1 MNILN
6 IYKKK
11 LRIQFNYFI
20 GKNSILSMLFSLKT
34 LLSIQAKGE
43 NNLQYSEPINAL
55 RFLSADAV
63 QKANS
68 GHPGMPMGMA
78 EIATALWSKHLK
90 HNPLNPTWFDRDRFV
105 LSNGHGSMLLYSL
118 LHLTGYKLSIEDIKD
133 FRQLKS
139 KTPGHPE
146 YDINIGVETTTGP
159 LGQGIANA
167 VGMAIS
173 EKMLA
178 AQFNKDDIKP
188 IDHYTYVFLGDGCLM
203 EGISHEACS
212 FAGTHELGKLIC
224 FYDQNGISIDGEID
238 NWFTDDSVKRFESY
252 GWQTICVDGH
262 NVEEISEAI
271 SKAKEEPKKPSMI
284 FCKTTIGFGS
294 PNKSG
299 TADVHGAPLG
309 DEEIEKTREALG
321 WQYTAFEIPKDVYDF
336 WDSKKSGAE
345 KNATWENSIKSYKD
359 KYPND
364 SLELERRIKGDMPAK
379 FEQNF
384 LDFLNDC
391 NTNNLPMATRKA
403 SKACLDF
410 FVKEMPELVG
420 GSADLTPSNNTFSAS
435 STTFSSENPSGN
447 HINYGVREF
456 GMSAIMNGMVL
467 HGGIKPYGATFLVF
481 TDYARNAVR
490 LSALMGLPNIFV
502 YTHDSVAL
510 GEDGPTHQPIE
521 HMVTLRST
529 PNMDSWRPADLV
541 ETAVAWKNAIS
552 SLSTPTCLIFS
563 RQGTSAIE
571 RTPEQLSSI
580 ENGGYLLEEHE
591 DPNITIVASGSEVQL
606 AIDAAQELK
615 NESINANVVSMPSLD
630 VFLKQSNEIQNKIIN
645 PNKPVLVVECAHP
658 NSWYKILNRSDKVIG
673 IETFGESAPGSELL
687 EHFGFNKDNVIQTAK
702 SLVND

>member
-1 MNILN
+1 
-6 IYKKK
+6 
-11 LRIQFNYFI
+11 
-20 GKNSILSMLFSLKT
+20 
-34 LLSIQAKGE
+34 
-43 NNLQYSEPINAL
+43 LQKSEPINAL

-90 HNPLNPTWFDRDRFV
+90 HNPSNPTWFDRDRFV

-118 LHLTGYKLSIEDIKD
+118 LHLTGYDLSIEDIKD

-139 KTPGHPE
+139 NTPGHPE
-146 YDINIGVETTTGP
+146 YDIDIGVETTTGP

-173 EKMLA
+173 EKILA
-178 AQFNKDDIKP
+178 AEFNKDDIKP

-203 EGISHEACS
+203 EGVSHEACS
-212 FAGTHELGKLIC
+212 FAATHNLGKLIC

-238 NWFTDDSVKRFESY
+238 NWFTDDSVKRFDSY

-262 NVEEISEAI
+262 NVEEVSDAI
-271 SKAKEEPKKPSMI
+271 SKAKEEPNKPTMI

-321 WQYTAFEIPKDVYDF
+321 WNYSAFEVPKEVYDF
-336 WDSKKSGAE
+336 WDSKKSGAGI
-345 KNATWENSIKSYKD
+345 NSIWDDLIKNYKE
-359 KYPND
+359 KYPNE
-364 SLELERRIKGDMPAK
+364 SLELERRIKGDLP
-379 FEQNF
+379 ENF
-384 LDFLNDC
+384 QQSFLNFLNDC
-391 NTNNLPMATRKA
+391 NSNNSPMATRKA

-435 STTFSSENPSGN
+435 SSTFSNENPSGN

-521 HMVTLRST
+521 HLVTLRST
-529 PNMDSWRPADLV
+529 PNLNSWRPADLV
-541 ETAVAWKNAIS
+541 ETAVAWNNAVS
-552 SLSTPTCLIFS
+552 SATTPTCLIFS

-580 ENGGYLLEEHE
+580 NIGGYLLEEHE

-606 AIDAAQELK
+606 AIDAAKELK
-615 NESINANVVSMPSLD
+615 NESINANVVSMPCLD
-630 VFLKQSNEIQNKIIN
+630 VFLKQSNQLQDKVIN
-645 PNKPVLVVECAHP
+645 PNKPVLVIECAHP
-658 NSWYKILNRSDKVIG
+658 NSWYKILNRNDKVIG
-673 IETFGESAPGSELL
+673 METFGESAPGGELL
-687 EHFGFNKDNVIQTAK
+687 EHFGFNKDNVIQAAK
-702 SLVND
+702 SLIND

>member
-1 MNILN
+1 
-6 IYKKK
+6 
-11 LRIQFNYFI
+11 
-20 GKNSILSMLFSLKT
+20 MLLTTKI
-34 LLSIQAKGE
+34 LLSFLKQTGE
-43 NNLQYSEPINAL
+43 INLHPSDPTNAL
-55 RFLSADAV
+55 RFLSIDAV

-78 EIATALWSKHLK
+78 EIATSLWSNHLK
-90 HNPLNPTWFDRDRFV
+90 HNPSNPNWFNRDRFV

-118 LHLTGYKLSIEDIKD
+118 LHLTGYKLSINDLKD

-146 YDINIGVETTTGP
+146 YDIDIGVETTTGP

-173 EKMLA
+173 EKILA
-178 AQFNKDDIKP
+178 AEFNHEDFNP
-188 IDHYTYVFLGDGCLM
+188 IDHFTYAFLGDGCLM

-212 FAGTHELGKLIC
+212 FAATHNLGKLIC
-224 FYDQNGISIDGEID
+224 FYDQNGISIDGEIE

-252 GWQTICVDGH
+252 GWHTICVDGH
-262 NVEEISEAI
+262 NIKEIDEAI
-271 SKAKEEPKKPSMI
+271 SQAKEKSDKPSMI

-309 DEEIEKTREALG
+309 DEEIEKTREALN
-321 WQYTAFEIPKDVYDF
+321 WQYPAFEIPKEIYDF
-336 WDSKKSGAE
+336 WDA
-345 KNATWENSIKSYKD
+345 KD
-359 KYPND
+359 KGADINSDWDNLIKNYEEKYPEQAK
-364 SLELERRIKGDMPAK
+364 ELNRRIKGEAPEN
-379 FEQNF
+379 FEESFNE
-384 LDFLNDC
+384 FLNNCDS
-391 NTNNLPMATRKA
+391 NNSSMATRKA

-420 GSADLTPSNNTFSAS
+420 GSADLTPSNNTFSESS
-435 STTFSSENPSGN
+435 STFSNENPKGN

-521 HMVTLRST
+521 HLVTLRST
-529 PNMDSWRPADLV
+529 PNLNNWRPADLV
-541 ETAVAWKNAIS
+541 ETSVAWKDAVTS
-552 SLSTPTCLIFS
+552 TKTPTCLIFS
-563 RQGTSAIE
+563 RQGTSAIT
-571 RTPEQLSSI
+571 RSQDQLNAI
-580 ENGGYLLEEHE
+580 KKGGYLL
-591 DPNITIVASGSEVQL
+591 DQSDNPDMTIIASGSEVQL
-606 AIDAAQELK
+606 ALDAAKQLK
-615 NESINANVVSMPSLD
+615 SESKNINVVSMPSLD
-630 VFLKQSNEIQNKIIN
+630 IFLQQSEEYQRSIIN
-645 PNKPVLVVECAHP
+645 PDKPVLVVECSHP
-658 NSWYKILNRSDKVIG
+658 NSWYKILNRNDKVIG
-673 IETFGESAPGSELL
+673 IETFGESAPGGELL
-687 EHFGFNKDNVIQTAK
+687 EHFGFTEENVIKTVK
-702 SLVND
+702 SLLND

>member
-1 MNILN
+1 
-6 IYKKK
+6 
-11 LRIQFNYFI
+11 
-20 GKNSILSMLFSLKT
+20 MLLTTKI
-34 LLSIQAKGE
+34 LLSFLKQTGE
-43 NNLQYSEPINAL
+43 INLHPSDPTNAL
-55 RFLSADAV
+55 RFLSIDAV

-78 EIATALWSKHLK
+78 EIATSLWSNHLK
-90 HNPLNPTWFDRDRFV
+90 HNPSNPNWFNRDRFV

-118 LHLTGYKLSIEDIKD
+118 LHLTGYKLSINDLKD

-146 YDINIGVETTTGP
+146 YDIDIGVETTTGP

-173 EKMLA
+173 EKILA
-178 AQFNKDDIKP
+178 AEFNHKDFDP
-188 IDHYTYVFLGDGCLM
+188 IDHFTYAFLGDGCLM

-212 FAGTHELGKLIC
+212 FAATHNLGKLIC
-224 FYDQNGISIDGEID
+224 FYDQNGISIDGEIE

-252 GWQTICVDGH
+252 GWHTICVDGH
-262 NVEEISEAI
+262 NITEIDEAI
-271 SKAKEEPKKPSMI
+271 SQAKEKSDKPSMI

-309 DEEIEKTREALG
+309 DEEIEKTREALN
-321 WQYTAFEIPKDVYDF
+321 WQYPAFEIPKEIYDF
-336 WDSKKSGAE
+336 WDA
-345 KNATWENSIKSYKD
+345 KD
-359 KYPND
+359 KGADINSDWDNLIKNYEEKYPEQAK
-364 SLELERRIKGDMPAK
+364 ELNRRIKGEAPEN
-379 FEQNF
+379 FEESFNK
-384 LDFLNDC
+384 FLNNCDS
-391 NTNNLPMATRKA
+391 NNSSMATRKA

-420 GSADLTPSNNTFSAS
+420 GSADLTPSNNTFSESS
-435 STTFSSENPSGN
+435 STFSNENPKGN

-521 HMVTLRST
+521 HLVTLRST
-529 PNMDSWRPADLV
+529 PNLNNWRPADLV
-541 ETAVAWKNAIS
+541 ETSVAWKDAVTS
-552 SLSTPTCLIFS
+552 TKTPTCLIFS
-563 RQGTSAIE
+563 RQGTSAIT
-571 RTPEQLSSI
+571 RSQDQLNAI
-580 ENGGYLLEEHE
+580 KKGGYLL
-591 DPNITIVASGSEVQL
+591 DQSDNPDMTIIASGSEVQL
-606 AIDAAQELK
+606 ALDAAKQLK
-615 NESINANVVSMPSLD
+615 SESKNINVVSMPSLD
-630 VFLKQSNEIQNKIIN
+630 IFLQQSEEYQRSIIN
-645 PNKPVLVVECAHP
+645 PDKPVLVVECSHP
-658 NSWYKILNRSDKVIG
+658 NSWYKILNRNDKVIG

-687 EHFGFNKDNVIQTAK
+687 EHFGFTEENVIKTVK
-702 SLVND
+702 SLLND

>member
-1 MNILN
+1 MQQ
-6 IYKKK
+6 KD
-11 LRIQFNYFI
+11 
-20 GKNSILSMLFSLKT
+20 
-34 LLSIQAKGE
+34 
-43 NNLQYSEPINAL
+43 PINAL
-55 RFLSADAV
+55 RFLSIDAV

-78 EIATALWSKHLK
+78 EIATVLWSNHLK
-90 HNPLNPTWFDRDRFV
+90 HNPLNPHWFNRDRFV

-118 LHLTGYKLSIEDIKD
+118 LHLTGYNLSIDDLKD
-133 FRQLKS
+133 FRKLKS

-146 YDINIGVETTTGP
+146 YDLDIGVETTTGP

-167 VGMAIS
+167 VGMAVS
-173 EKMLA
+173 EKILA
-178 AQFNKDDIKP
+178 AEFNEEDIKP
-188 IDHYTYVFLGDGCLM
+188 IDHYTYAFLGDGCLM

-212 FAGTHELGKLIC
+212 FAGTHNLGKLIC
-224 FYDQNGISIDGEID
+224 FYDQNGISIDGEIN
-238 NWFTDDSVKRFESY
+238 NWFTDDSVQRFDSY

-262 NVEEISEAI
+262 NLDEINKAI
-271 SKAKEEPKKPSMI
+271 SKAKKEVSKPSMI

-309 DEEIEKTREALG
+309 EEEVIKTREALNWHYG
-321 WQYTAFEIPKDVYDF
+321 EFEIPQEIYDF
-336 WDSKKSGAE
+336 WNSTE
-345 KNATWENSIKSYKD
+345 KGTALNSEWNELLKSYEQ
-359 KYPND
+359 KY
-364 SLELERRIKGDMPAK
+364 SQKSKELQRRIDGDLPEG
-379 FEQNF
+379 FESNF
-384 LDFLNDC
+384 KDFLSECDSQNS
-391 NTNNLPMATRKA
+391 PMATRKA

-410 FVKEMPELVG
+410 FVKQVPELIG

-435 STTFSSENPSGN
+435 SSTFSNENPSGN

-521 HMVTLRST
+521 HIVTLRST
-529 PNMDSWRPADLV
+529 PNLNNWRPADLV
-541 ETAVAWKNAIS
+541 ETAVAWKNAVCSKI
-552 SLSTPTCLIFS
+552 TPTCLIFS
-563 RQGTSAIE
+563 RQGTSAIV
-571 RTPEQLSSI
+571 RTPEQISAI
-580 ENGGYLLEEHE
+580 EMGGYLLKEKK
-591 DPNITIVASGSEVQL
+591 DNDITIVASGSEVQL
-606 AIDAAQELK
+606 ALDAAKELENK
-615 NESINANVVSMPSLD
+615 SIYANVVSMPSLD
-630 VFLKQSNEIQNKIIN
+630 IFLQQSSEFQKMVID

-673 IETFGESAPGSELL
+673 IETFGESAPGGELL
-687 EHFGFNKDNVIQTAK
+687 EHFGFNKEKVIQAAK
-702 SLVND
+702 SLIDD

>member
-1 MNILN
+1 
-6 IYKKK
+6 
-11 LRIQFNYFI
+11 
-20 GKNSILSMLFSLKT
+20 MLLTTKI
-34 LLSIQAKGE
+34 LLSFLKQTGE
-43 NNLQYSEPINAL
+43 INLHPSDPTNAL
-55 RFLSADAV
+55 RFLSIDAV

-78 EIATALWSKHLK
+78 EIATSLWSNHLK
-90 HNPLNPTWFDRDRFV
+90 HNPSNPHWFNRDRFV

-118 LHLTGYKLSIEDIKD
+118 LHLTGYKLSINDLKD

-146 YDINIGVETTTGP
+146 YDIDIGVETTTGP

-173 EKMLA
+173 EKILA
-178 AQFNKDDIKP
+178 AEFNHKNFDP
-188 IDHYTYVFLGDGCLM
+188 IDHFTYAFLGDGCLM

-212 FAGTHELGKLIC
+212 FAATHNLGKLIC
-224 FYDQNGISIDGEID
+224 FYDQNGISIDGEIE

-252 GWQTICVDGH
+252 GWHTICVDGH
-262 NVEEISEAI
+262 NIKEIDEAI
-271 SKAKEEPKKPSMI
+271 SQAKEKSDKPSMI

-309 DEEIEKTREALG
+309 DEEIEKTREALN
-321 WQYTAFEIPKDVYDF
+321 WQYPAFEIPKEIYDF
-336 WDSKKSGAE
+336 WDA
-345 KNATWENSIKSYKD
+345 KD
-359 KYPND
+359 KGADINSDWDNLIKNYEEKYPEQAK
-364 SLELERRIKGDMPAK
+364 ELNRRIKGEAPEN
-379 FEQNF
+379 FEESFNE
-384 LDFLNDC
+384 FLNNCDS
-391 NTNNLPMATRKA
+391 NNSSMATRKA

-420 GSADLTPSNNTFSAS
+420 GSADLTPSNNTFSESS
-435 STTFSSENPSGN
+435 STFSNENPKGN

-521 HMVTLRST
+521 HLVTLRST
-529 PNMDSWRPADLV
+529 PNLNNWRPADLV
-541 ETAVAWKNAIS
+541 ETSVAWKDAVTS
-552 SLSTPTCLIFS
+552 TKTPTCLIFS
-563 RQGTSAIE
+563 RQGTSAIT
-571 RTPEQLSSI
+571 RSQDQLNAI
-580 ENGGYLLEEHE
+580 KKGGYLL
-591 DPNITIVASGSEVQL
+591 DQSDNPDMTIIASGSEVQL
-606 AIDAAQELK
+606 ALDAAKQLK
-615 NESINANVVSMPSLD
+615 SESKNINVVSMPSLD
-630 VFLKQSNEIQNKIIN
+630 IFLQQSEEYQRSIIN
-645 PNKPVLVVECAHP
+645 PDKPVLVVECSHP
-658 NSWYKILNRSDKVIG
+658 NSWYKILNRNDKVIG

-687 EHFGFNKDNVIQTAK
+687 EHFGFTEENVIKTVK
-702 SLVND
+702 SLLND